1 MLYLELDYLPFR
13 ISFKEEGY
21 LQYLVQENPS
31 SMVHRFL
38 YTQVKKKNVKVW
50 ENINLKDLEEL
61 KIDLIFEM
69 IR

>member
-21 LQYLVQENPS
+21 LQYLVLEDTS

-38 YTQVKKKNVKVW
+38 HTQVKKKNVKVW
-50 ENINLKDLEEL
+50 ENINLKDI
-61 KIDLIFEM
+61 KIDVIFEM